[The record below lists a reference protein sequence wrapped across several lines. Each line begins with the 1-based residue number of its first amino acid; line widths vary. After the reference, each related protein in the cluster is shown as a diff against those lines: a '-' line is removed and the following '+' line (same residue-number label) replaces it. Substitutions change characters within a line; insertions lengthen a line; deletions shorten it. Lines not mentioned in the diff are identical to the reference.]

1 MASESVE
8 PFRQGLIATI
18 AGDIMFL
25 TAGVLAFWLVH
36 RITAGIETARALATA
51 DAAQPAAPDES

>member
-1 MASESVE
+1 
-8 PFRQGLIATI
+8 
-18 AGDIMFL
+18 MFL
-25 TAGVLAFWLVH
+25 TAGVLAFWLVQ